1 VVRARKIP
9 LPHLRLLVAAGA
21 RARAASNV
29 LFDRRPRFSRCRW
42 SRSRRGRI
50 RCLGPLW
57 CQEPGISA
65 RPYANCFAVSLG
77 LRLELAAS
85 TGRTWVEEVWFGL
98 NSGEICKVRNPNS
111 HRVWSKRVFFFER
124 SKHEYN
130 LDD

>member
-50 RCLGPLW
+50 RCLGVPRTGDQRPAVRELFR
-57 CQEPGISA
+57 SFA
-65 RPYANCFAVSLG
+65 RTTTWTRRFNRSNLSGGG
-77 LRLELAAS
+77 LV
-85 TGRTWVEEVWFGL
+85 WVEFRG
-98 NSGEICKVRNPNS
+98 
-111 HRVWSKRVFFFER
+111 
-124 SKHEYN
+124 N
-130 LDD
+130 LQGP